1 MDEFKKISADIEA
14 ERIRT
19 ELKKEQFI
27 KQIKSGLGDHIKITG
42 GKVKK
47 IEKSRLRKFWEKLM
61 KVF

>member
-1 MDEFKKISADIEA
+1 MDEFKKISADIGA

-47 IEKSRLRKFWEKLM
+47 IEKSRLRKFWEKLI

>member
-47 IEKSRLRKFWEKLM
+47 IEKSRLRKFWEKLI